1 MEISVR
7 KSFVYR
13 RISWKLSIFI
23 LYSWE
28 KFFCPFPVLVKLLP
42 PGSKSINSH
51 YRYRNFLDRRLSWG
65 RDRLVYSANFHA
77 KSSNKR
83 FYNPEHIRKE
93 RSKFRSLWACGVS
106 VMFLINGGFLKYL
119 YIWSLIFFVKKAREV
134 YRWLVRCNNEFYLLT
149 RRDFCR
155 TQSLVRF
162 INIFPP
168 RTPSALLGRVV
179 SLSRSSP
186 RNSHDN
192 SHQLLIDP

>member
-93 RSKFRSLWACGVS
+93 RSKYVGMWSVS
-106 VMFLINGGFLKYL
+106 DLLDKWRLFETKYL
-119 YIWSLIFFVKKAREV
+119 IIDHLYYEKGKESLLMMSTMQQWILSLDMHWFF
-134 YRWLVRCNNEFYLLT
+134 
-149 RRDFCR
+149 
-155 TQSLVRF
+155 
-162 INIFPP
+162 
-168 RTPSALLGRVV
+168 
-179 SLSRSSP
+179 
-186 RNSHDN
+186 
-192 SHQLLIDP
+192 